1 MGKVSLKLLLV
12 AQGQEEDNMATVI
25 QLAKDTRASDLG
37 KGVASFLERRRDKRI
52 DGLQQELMQGIGSA
66 ADEAEAT
73 ALMGD
78 PKYQEV
84 VTDNSRFSAIV
95 THFNNAP
102 LGTTPIIGYDEF
114 GEQQMLSVREGTDV
128 AEAMRK
134 AGLTSERKRMMY
146 STQLGDPLSAIT
158 PEGRFGSTRE
168 AEDNASTEDI
178 LGKRIFVD
186 QDTAMKMQ
194 TLRSSNASLVDQ
206 RAARRLSEE
215 KFQFTKEGGHSPFA
229 NLQADIRDGKFPTE
243 EDEQA
248 AWKRMIHIWGRTAT
262 DVKLKYQQELLPE
275 GAAIHA
281 LSETMV
287 LAMEMVEA
295 DQNIIS
301 GVAVLP
307 KAWNTI
313 QSEVEALAGGLG
325 LTVRPLKDYDP
336 WFEANGLG
344 ERSTAFKNMITTM
357 ALGLAASH
365 GQSGRSLSDKD
376 FDRFLTIAGVGIR
389 DGATFITSLNQAM
402 LGSQRQFSTRYS
414 IMTSDLA
421 AGVIGNWEAEHGAF
435 PQFGSG
441 MTKEE
446 EAKNFVTIWNDDPAH
461 ANYQLA
467 LPTGSTE

>member
-1 MGKVSLKLLLV
+1 
-12 AQGQEEDNMATVI
+12 MATVI
-25 QLAKDTRASDLG
+25 NLAKDTRASDLG
-37 KGVASFLERRRDKRI
+37 KGVASFLERKRDRRI
-52 DGLQQELMQGIGSA
+52 DGLQQELMQRIGDSK
-66 ADEAEAT
+66 DEAEAT
-73 ALMGD
+73 AFMGD

-84 VTDNSRFSAIV
+84 VTDNDRFGAIV

-102 LGTTPIIGYDEF
+102 LGTTPITGYDEF
-114 GEQQMLSVREGTDV
+114 GEQQIISVREGTDV
-128 AEAMRK
+128 TEAMRN
-134 AGLTSERKRMMY
+134 AGLTPERKRMMF
-146 STQLGDPLSAIT
+146 STQLGDPLSAFT
-158 PEGRFGSTRE
+158 AEGRFGSTRE
-168 AEDNASTEDI
+168 AEEAATTADI

-186 QDTAMKMQ
+186 EDTAMKMQ

-206 RAARRLSEE
+206 RASRHLAED

-229 NLQADIRDGKFPTE
+229 NLQQDIRDGRFASE
-243 EDEQA
+243 EDEKA
-248 AWKRMIHIWGRTAT
+248 AWKRLTWIWGRTST
-262 DVKLKYQQELLPE
+262 DVKLKYQKELLPE

-307 KAWNTI
+307 KIWNTL

-365 GQSGRSLSDKD
+365 GQTGRSLSDKD
-376 FDRFLTIAGVGIR
+376 FDRFLVIAGVGIK

-402 LGSQRQFSTRYS
+402 LGSQRQFNTRYS

-421 AGVIGNWEAEHGAF
+421 TGVIGNWEAEHGAF
-435 PQFGSG
+435 PKFGSD
-441 MTKEE
+441 MSKKEE
-446 EAKNFVTIWNDDPAH
+446 SKDWITMHPQWDITSPNFV
-461 ANYQLA
+461 
-467 LPTGSTE
+467 LPPEHK